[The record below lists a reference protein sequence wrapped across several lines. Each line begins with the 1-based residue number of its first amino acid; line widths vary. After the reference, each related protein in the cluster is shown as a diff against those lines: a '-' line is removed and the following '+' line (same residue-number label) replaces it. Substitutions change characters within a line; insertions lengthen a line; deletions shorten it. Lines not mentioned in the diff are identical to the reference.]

1 MRDRRTGPFLPLSI
15 YEGLKGKNMQYSVDV
30 ILLTYKPQKQVLEL
44 IKALEGQTLPI
55 QKIIIM
61 NTEERYFE
69 ELFYGTCF
77 LERYKNLEV
86 HHLSAKEFDH
96 GRTRAKA
103 VQYSK
108 ADIFV
113 CMTQDA
119 VPEDCLLIQR
129 LVEALTQKDD
139 IAAAYAR
146 QLPLPD
152 CREIEKYTRSFNY
165 PEHSSL
171 KSIADIDRLGIK
183 TFFCSNVCAAYNRE
197 IYESLGGFVKK
208 AIFNEDM
215 IYAGHAVQAG
225 YRIAYAAKALVRHS
239 HNYTCMQ
246 QFHRNFDLGVSQ
258 ADHPEVFDI
267 VSSESEGMKLVLDT
281 AKHLSKIKKK
291 RLIPYLFVSSGCK
304 FAGYQLGKHY
314 KSLSNGMVRRCSSN
328 KAYWD

>member
-1 MRDRRTGPFLPLSI
+1 
-15 YEGLKGKNMQYSVDV
+15 MQYSVDV
-30 ILLTYKPQKQVLEL
+30 ILLTYKPKKQVFEL
-44 IKALEGQTLPI
+44 IKALEEQSYPI
-55 QKIIIM
+55 RKIIIM

-69 ELFYGTCF
+69 ELFYGTGF
-77 LERYKNLEV
+77 LEKYKNIEV

-113 CMTQDA
+113 CMTHDA
-119 VPEDCLLIQR
+119 IPEDCLLIQR
-129 LVEALTQKDD
+129 LVEALTEKDN
-139 IAAAYAR
+139 IAVAYAR

-165 PEHSSL
+165 PENSL
-171 KSIADIDRLGIK
+171 VKSIADIDRLGIK

-197 IYESLGGFVKK
+197 IYETMGGFVKK

-215 IYAGHAVQAG
+215 IYAGHAVHAG

-246 QFHRNFDLGVSQ
+246 QFRRNFDLGVSQ
-258 ADHPEVFDI
+258 VDHPEVFDV
-267 VSSESEGMKLVLDT
+267 VSSESEGMKLVRDT
-281 AKHLSKIKKK
+281 IKHLSKTKNK
-291 RLIPYLFVSSGCK
+291 RLIPYLIVSSGYK
-304 FAGYQLGKHY
+304 FVGYQMGKHY
-314 KSLSNGMVRRCSSN
+314 KKLSNGMIRWCSSN